1 MVGGVQ
7 GSLVRAFR
15 RIEEVLRQ
23 LVSGVRLIGEEELE
37 HKFEDA
43 IESIR
48 RGVVFAAS
56 LYL

>member
-1 MVGGVQ
+1 MQ

-23 LVSGVRLIGEEELE
+23 MISGAKVIGDTDLAG
-37 HKFEDA
+37 KFEECSEA
-43 IESIR
+43 IR